1 MKELYHLTWESMWVR
16 LYNTCFII
24 GLNKFINVLLID
36 SSIYASY
43 YI

>member
-1 MKELYHLTWESMWVR
+1 MKELYHLTWESMWVG

-36 SSIYASY
+36 SSYASN